1 MNSGGIPAE
10 ERLMDLHQQV
20 SNQYQLKECYHQI
33 KVQAT
38 QKRVLMNNLL
48 S

>member
-20 SNQYQLKECYHQI
+20 ELGVVEPVRPESKE
-33 KVQAT
+33 K
-38 QKRVLMNNLL
+38 
-48 S
+48 